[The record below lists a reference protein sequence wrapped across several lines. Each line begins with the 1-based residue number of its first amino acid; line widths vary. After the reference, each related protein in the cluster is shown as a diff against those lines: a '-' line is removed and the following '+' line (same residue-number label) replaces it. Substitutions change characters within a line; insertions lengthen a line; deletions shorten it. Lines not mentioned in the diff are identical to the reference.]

1 MSMLEPLGQFENS
14 KGAFVEQSLLGA
26 ILVNP
31 SCLDAV
37 AEIVATEDFIDR
49 RHRQIFTAVLR
60 LVDSD
65 TPVDLVNVCELLDPM
80 TMDYAAQ
87 IALSCP
93 TSSNARSY
101 AVAVKNYSRERQLLG
116 VADYIAGLVHGEG
129 ELADK
134 IDLAQEAVLA
144 LGEALQPDQDLHVS
158 ASMRELINEWE
169 RRRECGDGLVGL
181 STGFREIDRRTS
193 GLCSGD
199 LIIVAGRPS
208 MGKTTFAM
216 NVAENVAVTQGKPVL
231 VFSME
236 MTKIQLLDRCTSSV
250 GAIPFELIRNGKA
263 LDDVQFGRG
272 LIPAAAR
279 IKQAPLY
286 IDQRGALTVQ
296 QIRSAARKL
305 HKRVPL
311 SLIVVDYLQLARAKA
326 ESRVHEVTAIS
337 QGLKALAKELNI
349 PVIALSQLS
358 RKCEERSDKRPNNS
372 DLRDSGAIEQDADV
386 IFMLYR
392 DEVYNPDTR
401 FRGIAEINCT
411 KQRNGPIGK
420 DILISRLDLCRFEE
434 TPHDYRPPADEPK
447 KRKGGGLDYD
457 S

>member
-1 MSMLEPLGQFENS
+1 
-14 KGAFVEQSLLGA
+14 
-26 ILVNP
+26 
-31 SCLDAV
+31 
-37 AEIVATEDFIDR
+37 
-49 RHRQIFTAVLR
+49 
-60 LVDSD
+60 
-65 TPVDLVNVCELLDPM
+65 
-80 TMDYAAQ
+80 
-87 IALSCP
+87 
-93 TSSNARSY
+93 
-101 AVAVKNYSRERQLLG
+101 
-116 VADYIAGLVHGEG
+116 
-129 ELADK
+129 
-134 IDLAQEAVLA
+134 
-144 LGEALQPDQDLHVS
+144 
-158 ASMRELINEWE
+158 
-169 RRRECGDGLVGL
+169 LVGL
-181 STGFREIDRRTS
+181 STGYKDIDRRTS

-216 NVAENVAVTQGKPVL
+216 NIAENVSVSQGKPVL

-236 MTKIQLLDRCTSSV
+236 MTKIQLLDRCASSI
-250 GAIPFELIRNGKA
+250 GGIPFELIRNGKA
-263 LDDVQFGRG
+263 LDDAQFSHG

-286 IDQRGALTVQ
+286 IDQRGALTVL
-296 QIRSAARKL
+296 QIRAAARKL
-305 HKRVPL
+305 HKRIPL

-392 DEVYNPDTR
+392 DEVYNPDTK

-420 DILISRLDLCRFEE
+420 DILISRLDLCRFED
-434 TPHDYRPPADEPK
+434 TPHEYRPPVDEPK